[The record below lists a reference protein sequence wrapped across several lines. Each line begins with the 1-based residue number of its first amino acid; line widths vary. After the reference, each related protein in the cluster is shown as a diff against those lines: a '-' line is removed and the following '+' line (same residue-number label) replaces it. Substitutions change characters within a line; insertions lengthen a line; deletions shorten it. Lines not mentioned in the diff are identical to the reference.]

1 MGVVLSQ
8 SFKNLISTYAGFA
21 IGALNVLILYP
32 YFLSQ
37 QYYGLVT
44 FLLSAANL
52 FWPFMAA
59 GFHNA
64 IIRFYSAYQ
73 KKQDKDCF
81 LSFALIVPII
91 TGSVIGLMSWWLYD
105 FILAY
110 FSDKNQLIQPY
121 AWLIVPL
128 GVLNAYFEVFYSWVK
143 VFLKSVFGNLMKE
156 IFHRIAI
163 TILLGLLYFKLIEI
177 NNFIYYLALIYL
189 LRVLVIGIYALQV
202 YRPSFQLRL
211 LYNYKSVLSYSA
223 LILLAGFIAVALFD
237 LDKVMIEYFM
247 PVENV
252 PVYGIAVYIAAVIA
266 VPVKAMNQI
275 AKPLT
280 ASYINE
286 NKLNQLEDLYQRS
299 SITLLIISGFIFLLI
314 VCNLDQIYAI
324 IPKEYRGGY
333 MIVIW
338 IGLIKVF
345 DNLLGNGG
353 SILYYSDYY
362 KVTLVGGLIIVA
374 LAILLN
380 IILIP
385 IYGIL
390 GAGIATFL
398 AFLLYDLLK
407 LILVYRRFKIIPF
420 NVKTFYVIIL
430 LSVLYLFFAYWSFGF
445 HPLIDIVLKSVII
458 STLFIFLVMRFHLSD
473 DLNSLFKTFFEKK
486 KNL

>member
-1 MGVVLSQ
+1 MGVVSSQ

-37 QYYGLVT
+37 EYYGLVT

-52 FWPFMAA
+52 IWPFLAA

-64 IIRFYSAYQ
+64 LIRFYSAYETRRD
-73 KKQDKDCF
+73 QDTF
-81 LSFALIVPII
+81 LSYALIVPLI
-91 TGSVIGLMSWWLYD
+91 TGTFIGLISWWLYD
-105 FILAY
+105 WILVY

-128 GVLNAYFEVFYSWVK
+128 GVLNAYFEMFYSWVK

-156 IFHRIAI
+156 IFHRLAI
-163 TILLGLLYFKLIEI
+163 TVLLALLYFDWIQVED
-177 NNFIYYLALIYL
+177 FIYYLSAVYL
-189 LRVLVIGIYALQV
+189 LRVLVIGLYALQV
-202 YRPSFQLRL
+202 YSPKFHLRSL
-211 LYNYKSVLSYSA
+211 PNYRSVLSYSS

-252 PVYGIAVYIAAVIA
+252 PIYGIAVYIAAVIA

-280 ASYINE
+280 ASYINAD
-286 NKLNQLEDLYQRS
+286 KLKPLEDLYQRS
-299 SITLLIISGFIFLLI
+299 SITLLIISGFIFLMI

-324 IPKEYRGGY
+324 IPEEYRGGY
-333 MIVIW
+333 SIVIW

-362 KVTLVGGLIIVA
+362 KVTLIGGLIIVV
-374 LAILLN
+374 LAIAFNAL
-380 IILIP
+380 LIP
-385 IYGIL
+385 LYGIL

-407 LILVYRRFKIIPF
+407 LILVYKRFGIIPF
-420 NVKTFYVIIL
+420 SVKTFYVIIL
-430 LSVLYLFFAYWSFGF
+430 LSSLYLLFAYWHFGF
-445 HPLIDIVLKSVII
+445 HPLIDITLKSLII
-458 STLFIFLVMRFHLSD
+458 TTLFIFLVMRFQLSD
-473 DLNSLFKTFFEKK
+473 DLTALVRSIRKK
-486 KNL
+486 

>member
-1 MGVVLSQ
+1 MGVVSSQ

-37 QYYGLVT
+37 EYYGLVT

-52 FWPFMAA
+52 IWPFLAA

-64 IIRFYSAYQ
+64 LIRFYSAYETRRD
-73 KKQDKDCF
+73 QDTF
-81 LSFALIVPII
+81 LSYALIIPLI
-91 TGSVIGLMSWWLYD
+91 TGTFIGLISWWLYD
-105 FILAY
+105 WILVY

-128 GVLNAYFEVFYSWVK
+128 GVLNAYFEMFYSWVK

-156 IFHRIAI
+156 IFHRLAI
-163 TILLGLLYFKLIEI
+163 TLLLALLYFDWIQVED
-177 NNFIYYLALIYL
+177 FIYYLSAVYL
-189 LRVLVIGIYALQV
+189 LRVLVIGLYALQV
-202 YRPSFQLRL
+202 YSPKFQLRSL
-211 LYNYKSVLSYSA
+211 PNYRSVLNYSS

-252 PVYGIAVYIAAVIA
+252 PIYGIAVYIAAVIA

-280 ASYINE
+280 ASYINAD
-286 NKLNQLEDLYQRS
+286 KLKPLEDLYQRS

-314 VCNLDQIYAI
+314 ICNLDQIYAI
-324 IPKEYRGGY
+324 IPEEYRGGY
-333 MIVIW
+333 SIVIW

-362 KVTLVGGLIIVA
+362 KVTLIGGLIIVA
-374 LAILLN
+374 LAIAFNAL
-380 IILIP
+380 LIP
-385 IYGIL
+385 LYGIL

-407 LILVYRRFKIIPF
+407 LILVYKRFGIIPF
-420 NVKTFYVIIL
+420 SVKTFYVIIL
-430 LSVLYLFFAYWSFGF
+430 LSGLYLLFAYWHFGF
-445 HPLIDIVLKSVII
+445 HPLIDITLKSLII
-458 STLFIFLVMRFHLSD
+458 TTLFIFLVMRFQLSD
-473 DLNSLFKTFFEKK
+473 DLTALVRSIRKI
-486 KNL
+486 

>member
-1 MGVVLSQ
+1 MGVVSSQ

-37 QYYGLVT
+37 EYYGLVT

-52 FWPFMAA
+52 IWPFLAA

-64 IIRFYSAYQ
+64 LIRFYSAYENRRD
-73 KKQDKDCF
+73 QDTF
-81 LSFALIVPII
+81 LSYALIVPLI
-91 TGSVIGLMSWWLYD
+91 TGTFIGLISWWLYD
-105 FILAY
+105 WILVY

-128 GVLNAYFEVFYSWVK
+128 GVLNAYFEMFYSWVK

-156 IFHRIAI
+156 IFHRLAI
-163 TILLGLLYFKLIEI
+163 TVLLALLYFDWIQVED
-177 NNFIYYLALIYL
+177 FIYYLSAVYL
-189 LRVLVIGIYALQV
+189 LRVLVIGLYALQV
-202 YRPSFQLRL
+202 YSPKFHLRSL
-211 LYNYKSVLSYSA
+211 PNYRSVLSYSS

-252 PVYGIAVYIAAVIA
+252 PIYGIAVYIAAVIA

-280 ASYINE
+280 ASYINAD
-286 NKLNQLEDLYQRS
+286 KLKPLEDLYQRS

-314 VCNLDQIYAI
+314 ICNLDQIYAI
-324 IPKEYRGGY
+324 IPEEYRGGY
-333 MIVIW
+333 SIVIW

-362 KVTLVGGLIIVA
+362 KVTLIGGLIIVA
-374 LAILLN
+374 LAIAFNAL
-380 IILIP
+380 LIP
-385 IYGIL
+385 LYGIL

-407 LILVYRRFKIIPF
+407 LILVYKRFGIIPF
-420 NVKTFYVIIL
+420 SVKTFYVIIL
-430 LSVLYLFFAYWSFGF
+430 LSSLYLLFAYWHFGF
-445 HPLIDIVLKSVII
+445 HPLIDIMLKSLII
-458 STLFIFLVMRFHLSD
+458 TTLFIFLVMRFQLSD
-473 DLNSLFKTFFEKK
+473 DLTALVRSIRKK
-486 KNL
+486 

>member
-1 MGVVLSQ
+1 MGVVSSQ

-37 QYYGLVT
+37 EYYGLVT

-52 FWPFMAA
+52 IWPFLAA

-64 IIRFYSAYQ
+64 LIRFYSAYETR
-73 KKQDKDCF
+73 KDKDTF
-81 LSFALIVPII
+81 LSYALIVPLI
-91 TGSVIGLMSWWLYD
+91 TGTFIGLISWWLYD
-105 FILAY
+105 WILVY

-128 GVLNAYFEVFYSWVK
+128 GVLNAYFEMFYSWVK

-156 IFHRIAI
+156 IFHRLAI
-163 TILLGLLYFKLIEI
+163 TLLLALLYFDWIQVED
-177 NNFIYYLALIYL
+177 FIYYLSAVYL
-189 LRVLVIGIYALQV
+189 LRVLVIGLYALQV
-202 YRPSFQLRL
+202 YSPKFHLRSL
-211 LYNYKSVLSYSA
+211 PNYRSVLSYSS

-252 PVYGIAVYIAAVIA
+252 PIYGIAVYIAAVIA

-280 ASYINE
+280 ASYINAD
-286 NKLNQLEDLYQRS
+286 KLKPLEDLYQRS

-314 VCNLDQIYAI
+314 ICNLDQIYAI
-324 IPKEYRGGY
+324 IPEEYRGGY
-333 MIVIW
+333 SIVIW

-362 KVTLVGGLIIVA
+362 KVTLIGGLIIVT
-374 LAILLN
+374 LAIAFNAL
-380 IILIP
+380 LIP
-385 IYGIL
+385 LYGIL

-407 LILVYRRFKIIPF
+407 LILVYKRFGIIPF
-420 NVKTFYVIIL
+420 SVKTFYVIIL
-430 LSVLYLFFAYWSFGF
+430 LSSLYLLFAYWHFGF
-445 HPLIDIVLKSVII
+445 HPLIDITLKSLII
-458 STLFIFLVMRFHLSD
+458 STLFIFLVMRFQLSD
-473 DLNSLFKTFFEKK
+473 DLTALVRSIRKI
-486 KNL
+486 

>member
-1 MGVVLSQ
+1 MGIVSNQ
-8 SFKNLISTYAGFA
+8 SFKNVISTYAGFA
-21 IGALNVLILYP
+21 VGALNVLVLYP

-37 QYYGLVT
+37 EYYGLVT

-52 FWPFMAA
+52 IWPFLAV
-59 GFHNA
+59 GFHNV
-64 IIRFYSAYQ
+64 IIRFYSTYKTKA
-73 KKQDKDCF
+73 DKDTF
-81 LSFALIVPII
+81 LTFALIVPLISGTI
-91 TGSVIGLMSWWLYD
+91 IGLVSWWLYD
-105 FILAY
+105 WILVY
-110 FSDKNQLIQPY
+110 FSDKNQLIQPF

-128 GVLNAYFEVFYSWVK
+128 GVLNAYFEMFYSWVK

-156 IFHRIAI
+156 IFHRLAI
-163 TILLGLLYFKLIEI
+163 TMLLGFLYFDWIKIEH
-177 NNFIYYLALIYL
+177 FIYYLAAVYM
-189 LRVLVIGIYALQV
+189 LRVLVIGTYALWV
-202 YRPSFQLRL
+202 YLPKFQLRL
-211 LYNYKSVLSYSA
+211 LPNYKSVLSYAS

-280 ASYINE
+280 ASFINE
-286 NKLNQLEDLYQRS
+286 DKLDALENLYQRS

-324 IPKEYRGGY
+324 IPEEYRGGY
-333 MIVIW
+333 SIVIW

-362 KVTLVGGLIIVA
+362 KVTLIGGLIIVA
-374 LAILLN
+374 LAIAFNAL
-380 IILIP
+380 LIP
-385 IYGIL
+385 LYGIL
-390 GAGIATFL
+390 GAGITTFL

-407 LILVYRRFKIIPF
+407 LILVYKRFKITPF
-420 NVKTFYVIIL
+420 SVKTFYVIIL
-430 LSVLYLFFAYWSFGF
+430 LSSLYLLFAYWHFGF
-445 HPLIDIVLKSVII
+445 HPLLDIVFKSLII
-458 STLFIFLVMRFHLSD
+458 STLFIFLVMRLELSD
-473 DLNSLFKTFFEKK
+473 DLTALVRSFRKK
-486 KNL
+486 

>member
-1 MGVVLSQ
+1 MGVVSSQ

-37 QYYGLVT
+37 EYYGLVT

-52 FWPFMAA
+52 IWPFLAA

-64 IIRFYSAYQ
+64 LIRFYSAYETRRD
-73 KKQDKDCF
+73 QDTF
-81 LSFALIVPII
+81 LSYALIVPLI
-91 TGSVIGLMSWWLYD
+91 TGTFIGLISWWLYD
-105 FILAY
+105 WILVY

-128 GVLNAYFEVFYSWVK
+128 GVLNAYFEMFYSWVK

-156 IFHRIAI
+156 IFHRLAI
-163 TILLGLLYFKLIEI
+163 TVLLALLYFDWIQVED
-177 NNFIYYLALIYL
+177 FIYYLSAVYL
-189 LRVLVIGIYALQV
+189 LRVLVIGLYALQV
-202 YRPSFQLRL
+202 YSPKFHLRSL
-211 LYNYKSVLSYSA
+211 PNYRSVLSYSS

-252 PVYGIAVYIAAVIA
+252 PIYGIAVYIAAVIA

-280 ASYINE
+280 ASYINAD
-286 NKLNQLEDLYQRS
+286 KLKPLEDLYQRS

-314 VCNLDQIYAI
+314 ICNLDQIYAI
-324 IPKEYRGGY
+324 IPEEYRGGY
-333 MIVIW
+333 SIVIW

-362 KVTLVGGLIIVA
+362 KVTLIGGLIIVA
-374 LAILLN
+374 LAIAFNAL
-380 IILIP
+380 LIP
-385 IYGIL
+385 LYGIL

-407 LILVYRRFKIIPF
+407 LILVYKRFGIIPF
-420 NVKTFYVIIL
+420 SVKTFYVIIL
-430 LSVLYLFFAYWSFGF
+430 LSSLYLLFAYWHFGF
-445 HPLIDIVLKSVII
+445 HPLIDITLKSLII
-458 STLFIFLVMRFHLSD
+458 STLFIFLVMRFQLSD
-473 DLNSLFKTFFEKK
+473 DLTALVRSIRKK
-486 KNL
+486 

>member
-1 MGVVLSQ
+1 MGVVSSQ

-37 QYYGLVT
+37 EYYGLVT

-52 FWPFMAA
+52 IWPFLAA

-64 IIRFYSAYQ
+64 LIRFYSAYETRRD
-73 KKQDKDCF
+73 QDTF
-81 LSFALIVPII
+81 LSYALIVPLI
-91 TGSVIGLMSWWLYD
+91 TGTFIGLISWWLYD
-105 FILAY
+105 WILVY

-128 GVLNAYFEVFYSWVK
+128 GVLNAYFEMFYSWVK

-156 IFHRIAI
+156 IFHRLAI
-163 TILLGLLYFKLIEI
+163 TLLLALLYFDWIQVED
-177 NNFIYYLALIYL
+177 FIYYLSAVYL
-189 LRVLVIGIYALQV
+189 LRVLVIGLYALQV
-202 YRPSFQLRL
+202 YSPKFHLRSL
-211 LYNYKSVLSYSA
+211 PNYRSVLSYSS

-252 PVYGIAVYIAAVIA
+252 PIYGIAVYIAAVIA

-280 ASYINE
+280 ASYINAD
-286 NKLNQLEDLYQRS
+286 KLKPLEDLYQRS
-299 SITLLIISGFIFLLI
+299 SITLLIISGFIFLMI

-324 IPKEYRGGY
+324 IPEEYRGGY
-333 MIVIW
+333 SIVIW

-362 KVTLVGGLIIVA
+362 KVTLIGGLIIVA
-374 LAILLN
+374 LAIAFNAL
-380 IILIP
+380 LIP
-385 IYGIL
+385 LYGIL

-407 LILVYRRFKIIPF
+407 LILVYKRFGIIPF
-420 NVKTFYVIIL
+420 SVKTFYVIIL
-430 LSVLYLFFAYWSFGF
+430 LSSLYLLFAYWHFGF
-445 HPLIDIVLKSVII
+445 HPLIDITLKSLII
-458 STLFIFLVMRFHLSD
+458 TTLFIFLVMRFQLSD
-473 DLNSLFKTFFEKK
+473 DLTALVRSIRKK
-486 KNL
+486 

>member
-1 MGVVLSQ
+1 MGVVSSQ
-8 SFKNLISTYAGFA
+8 SFKNLISTYTGFA

-37 QYYGLVT
+37 EYYGLVT

-52 FWPFMAA
+52 IWPFLAA

-64 IIRFYSAYQ
+64 LIRFYSAYQ
-73 KKQDKDCF
+73 TRKDQDTF
-81 LSFALIVPII
+81 LSYALIVPLV
-91 TGSVIGLMSWWLYD
+91 TGTFIGLISWWLYD
-105 FILAY
+105 WILVY

-128 GVLNAYFEVFYSWVK
+128 GVLNAYFEMFYSWVK

-156 IFHRIAI
+156 IFHRLAI
-163 TILLGLLYFKLIEI
+163 TVLLALLYFDHIQVED
-177 NNFIYYLALIYL
+177 FIYYLSAVYL
-189 LRVLVIGIYALQV
+189 LRVLVIGLYALRV
-202 YRPSFQLRL
+202 YSPNFQLKSL
-211 LYNYKSVLSYSA
+211 PNYRSVLSYSS

-247 PVENV
+247 SVENV
-252 PVYGIAVYIAAVIA
+252 PIYGIAVYIAAVIA

-286 NKLNQLEDLYQRS
+286 DKLKPLEDLYQRS

-324 IPKEYRGGY
+324 IPEEYRGGY
-333 MIVIW
+333 SIVIW

-362 KVTLVGGLIIVA
+362 KVTLIGGLIIVV
-374 LAILLN
+374 LAVVFNVL
-380 IILIP
+380 LIP
-385 IYGIL
+385 VYGIL

-407 LILVYRRFKIIPF
+407 LILVYKRFRIIPF
-420 NVKTFYVIIL
+420 SLKTFYVIIL
-430 LSVLYLFFAYWSFGF
+430 LSSLYLIFAYWHFGF
-445 HPLIDIVLKSVII
+445 HPLIDITLKSLII
-458 STLFIFLVMRFHLSD
+458 TTLFIFLVMRFQLSE
-473 DLNSLFKTFFEKK
+473 DLTALVRSIRKK
-486 KNL
+486 

>member
-1 MGVVLSQ
+1 MGVVSSQ

-37 QYYGLVT
+37 EYYGLVT

-52 FWPFMAA
+52 IWPFLAA

-64 IIRFYSAYQ
+64 LIRFYSAYETRRD
-73 KKQDKDCF
+73 QDTF
-81 LSFALIVPII
+81 LSYALIVPLI
-91 TGSVIGLMSWWLYD
+91 TGTFIGLISWWLYD
-105 FILAY
+105 WILVY

-128 GVLNAYFEVFYSWVK
+128 GVLNAYFEMFYSWVK

-156 IFHRIAI
+156 IFHRLAI
-163 TILLGLLYFKLIEI
+163 TLLLALLYFDWIQVED
-177 NNFIYYLALIYL
+177 FIYYLSAVYL
-189 LRVLVIGIYALQV
+189 LRVLVIGLYALQV
-202 YRPSFQLRL
+202 YSPKFHLRSL
-211 LYNYKSVLSYSA
+211 PNYRSVLSYST

-252 PVYGIAVYIAAVIA
+252 PIYGIAVYIAAVIA

-280 ASYINE
+280 ASYINAD
-286 NKLNQLEDLYQRS
+286 KLKPLEDLYQRS

-314 VCNLDQIYAI
+314 ICNLDQIYAI
-324 IPKEYRGGY
+324 IPEEYRGGY
-333 MIVIW
+333 SIVIW

-362 KVTLVGGLIIVA
+362 KVTLIGGLIIVA
-374 LAILLN
+374 LAIAFNAL
-380 IILIP
+380 LIP
-385 IYGIL
+385 LYGIL

-407 LILVYRRFKIIPF
+407 LILVYKRFGIIPF
-420 NVKTFYVIIL
+420 SVKTFYVIIL
-430 LSVLYLFFAYWSFGF
+430 LSSLYLLFAYWHFGF
-445 HPLIDIVLKSVII
+445 HPLIDIMLKSLII
-458 STLFIFLVMRFHLSD
+458 TTLFIFLVMRFQLSD
-473 DLNSLFKTFFEKK
+473 DLTALVRSIRKK
-486 KNL
+486 

>member
-1 MGVVLSQ
+1 MGVVSSQ

-37 QYYGLVT
+37 EYYGLVT

-52 FWPFMAA
+52 IWPFLAA

-64 IIRFYSAYQ
+64 LIRFYSAYETRRD
-73 KKQDKDCF
+73 QDTF
-81 LSFALIVPII
+81 LSYALIVPLI
-91 TGSVIGLMSWWLYD
+91 TGTFIGLISWWLYD
-105 FILAY
+105 WILVY

-128 GVLNAYFEVFYSWVK
+128 GVLNAYFEMFYSWVK

-156 IFHRIAI
+156 IFHRLAI
-163 TILLGLLYFKLIEI
+163 TLLLALLYFDWIQVED
-177 NNFIYYLALIYL
+177 FIYYLSAVYL
-189 LRVLVIGIYALQV
+189 LRVLVIGLYALQV
-202 YRPSFQLRL
+202 YSPKFHLRSL
-211 LYNYKSVLSYSA
+211 PNYRSVLNYSS

-252 PVYGIAVYIAAVIA
+252 PIYGIAVYIAAVIA

-280 ASYINE
+280 ASYINAD
-286 NKLNQLEDLYQRS
+286 KLKPLEDLYQRS

-314 VCNLDQIYAI
+314 ICNLDQIYAI
-324 IPKEYRGGY
+324 IPEEYRGGY
-333 MIVIW
+333 SIVIW

-362 KVTLVGGLIIVA
+362 KVTLIGGLIIVA
-374 LAILLN
+374 LAIAFNAL
-380 IILIP
+380 LIP
-385 IYGIL
+385 LYGIL

-407 LILVYRRFKIIPF
+407 LILVYKRFGIIPF
-420 NVKTFYVIIL
+420 SVKTFYVIIL
-430 LSVLYLFFAYWSFGF
+430 LSGLYLLFAYWHFGF
-445 HPLIDIVLKSVII
+445 HPLIDITLKSLII
-458 STLFIFLVMRFHLSD
+458 TTLFIFLVMRFQLSD
-473 DLNSLFKTFFEKK
+473 DLTALVRSIRKI
-486 KNL
+486 

>member
-1 MGVVLSQ
+1 MGMVSSQ

-37 QYYGLVT
+37 EYYGLVT

-52 FWPFMAA
+52 IWPFLAA

-64 IIRFYSAYQ
+64 MIRFYSAY
-73 KKQDKDCF
+73 KTRQDKDTF
-81 LSFALIVPII
+81 LSYALIVPLI
-91 TGSVIGLMSWWLYD
+91 TGTIIGLVSWWLYD
-105 FILAY
+105 WILVY

-128 GVLNAYFEVFYSWVK
+128 GVLNAYFEMFYSWVK
-143 VFLKSVFGNLMKE
+143 VFMKSVFGNLMKE
-156 IFHRIAI
+156 IFHRLAI
-163 TILLGLLYFKLIEI
+163 TALLALLYFDWIQVED
-177 NNFIYYLALIYL
+177 FIYYLSAVYL
-189 LRVLVIGIYALQV
+189 LRVLVIGLYALQV
-202 YRPSFQLRL
+202 YSPQFQLGL
-211 LYNYKSVLSYSA
+211 LPNYRSVLNYSS

-280 ASYINE
+280 ASYINAG
-286 NKLNQLEDLYQRS
+286 KLKPLEDLYQRS

-324 IPKEYRGGY
+324 IPREYRGGY
-333 MIVIW
+333 SIVIW

-362 KVTLVGGLIIVA
+362 KVTLIGGLIIVA
-374 LAILLN
+374 LAIAFNAL
-380 IILIP
+380 LIP
-385 IYGIL
+385 LYGIL

-407 LILVYRRFKIIPF
+407 LILVYKRFGIIPF
-420 NVKTFYVIIL
+420 SVKTFYVIIL
-430 LSVLYLFFAYWSFGF
+430 LSSLYLLFAYWHFGF
-445 HPLIDIVLKSVII
+445 HPLIDITLKSLII
-458 STLFIFLVMRFHLSD
+458 TTLFIFLVMRFQLSD
-473 DLNSLFKTFFEKK
+473 DLSALVRSIRKK
-486 KNL
+486 

>member
-1 MGVVLSQ
+1 MGVVSSQ

-37 QYYGLVT
+37 EYYGLVT

-52 FWPFMAA
+52 IWPFLAA

-64 IIRFYSAYQ
+64 LIRFYSAYENRRD
-73 KKQDKDCF
+73 QDTF
-81 LSFALIVPII
+81 LSYALIVPLI
-91 TGSVIGLMSWWLYD
+91 TGTFIGLISWWLYD
-105 FILAY
+105 WILVY

-128 GVLNAYFEVFYSWVK
+128 GVLNAYFEMFYSWVK

-156 IFHRIAI
+156 IFHRLAI
-163 TILLGLLYFKLIEI
+163 TLLLALLYFDWIQVED
-177 NNFIYYLALIYL
+177 FIYYLSAVYL
-189 LRVLVIGIYALQV
+189 LRVLVIGLYALQV
-202 YRPSFQLRL
+202 YSPKFHLRSL
-211 LYNYKSVLSYSA
+211 PNYRSVLSYSS

-252 PVYGIAVYIAAVIA
+252 PIYGIAVYIAAVIA

-280 ASYINE
+280 ASYINAD
-286 NKLNQLEDLYQRS
+286 KLKPLEDLYQRS

-314 VCNLDQIYAI
+314 ICNLDQIYAI
-324 IPKEYRGGY
+324 IPEEYRGGY
-333 MIVIW
+333 SIVIW

-362 KVTLVGGLIIVA
+362 KVTLIGGLIIVA
-374 LAILLN
+374 LAIAFNAL
-380 IILIP
+380 LIP
-385 IYGIL
+385 LYGIL

-407 LILVYRRFKIIPF
+407 LILVYKRFGIIPF
-420 NVKTFYVIIL
+420 SVKTFYVIIL
-430 LSVLYLFFAYWSFGF
+430 LSSLYLLFAYWHFGF
-445 HPLIDIVLKSVII
+445 HPLIDIMLKSLII
-458 STLFIFLVMRFHLSD
+458 TTLFIFLVMRFQLSD
-473 DLNSLFKTFFEKK
+473 DLTALVRSIRKK
-486 KNL
+486 

>member
-1 MGVVLSQ
+1 MGVVSSQ

-37 QYYGLVT
+37 EYYGLVT

-52 FWPFMAA
+52 IWPFLAA

-64 IIRFYSAYQ
+64 LIRFYSAYENRR
-73 KKQDKDCF
+73 DKDTF
-81 LSFALIVPII
+81 LSYALIVPLI
-91 TGSVIGLMSWWLYD
+91 TGTFIGLISWWLYD
-105 FILAY
+105 WILVY

-128 GVLNAYFEVFYSWVK
+128 GVLNAYFEMFYSWVK
-143 VFLKSVFGNLMKE
+143 AFLKSVFGNLMKE
-156 IFHRIAI
+156 IFHRLAI
-163 TILLGLLYFKLIEI
+163 TLLLALLYFDWIQVED
-177 NNFIYYLALIYL
+177 FIYYLSAVYL
-189 LRVLVIGIYALQV
+189 LRVLVIGLYALQV
-202 YRPSFQLRL
+202 YSPKFHLRSL
-211 LYNYKSVLSYSA
+211 PNYRSVLSYSS

-252 PVYGIAVYIAAVIA
+252 PIYGIAVYIAAVIA

-280 ASYINE
+280 ASYINAD
-286 NKLNQLEDLYQRS
+286 KLKPLEDLYQRS

-314 VCNLDQIYAI
+314 ICNLDQIYAI
-324 IPKEYRGGY
+324 IPEEYRGGY
-333 MIVIW
+333 SIVIW

-362 KVTLVGGLIIVA
+362 KVTLIGGLIIVA
-374 LAILLN
+374 LAIAFNAL
-380 IILIP
+380 LIP
-385 IYGIL
+385 LYGIL

-407 LILVYRRFKIIPF
+407 LILVYKRFGIIPF
-420 NVKTFYVIIL
+420 SVKTFYVIIL
-430 LSVLYLFFAYWSFGF
+430 LSSLYLLFAYWHFGF
-445 HPLIDIVLKSVII
+445 HPLIDITLKSLII
-458 STLFIFLVMRFHLSD
+458 TTLFIFLVMRFQLSD
-473 DLNSLFKTFFEKK
+473 DLTALVRSIRKI
-486 KNL
+486 

>member
-1 MGVVLSQ
+1 MGVVSNQ

-37 QYYGLVT
+37 EYYGLVT

-73 KKQDKDCF
+73 KKEDKDSF
-81 LSFALIVPII
+81 LSLALIVPLI
-91 TGSVIGLMSWWLYD
+91 TGSIIGLLSWWLYD
-105 FILAY
+105 WILVY
-110 FSDKNQLIQPY
+110 FSGKNHLIQPY

-128 GVLNAYFEVFYSWVK
+128 GVLNAYFEMFYSWVK
-143 VFLKSVFGNLMKE
+143 VFFKSVFGNLMKE
-156 IFHRIAI
+156 IFHRLAI
-163 TILLGLLYFKLIEI
+163 TILLGMLYFQWIAVE
-177 NNFIYYLALIYL
+177 NFIYYIALIYL
-189 LRVLVIGIYALQV
+189 LRVAVLGLYALRI
-202 YRPSFQLRL
+202 YSPKFQLRV
-211 LYNYKSVLSYSA
+211 LYNYKAVLSYSA

-247 PVENV
+247 PVKNV

-280 ASYINE
+280 ASFINE
-286 NKLNQLEDLYQRS
+286 NQLEKLEDLYQRS

-324 IPKEYRGGY
+324 IPEAYRGGY
-333 MIVIW
+333 KVVIW

-374 LAILLN
+374 LAIIFN
-380 IILIP
+380 AIFIP
-385 IYGIL
+385 MYGIL
-390 GAGIATFL
+390 GAGIATFI
-398 AFLLYDLLK
+398 AFLLYNLLK
-407 LILVYRRFKIIPF
+407 LILVYRRFKIVPF
-420 NVKTFYVIIL
+420 HVKTFYVIIL
-430 LSVLYLFFAYWSFGF
+430 LSVLFLAFAYWNFGF
-445 HPLIDIVLKSVII
+445 HPLIDIVLKSII
-458 STLFIFLVMRFHLSD
+458 LSTLFIFLIMRFHLSD
-473 DLNSLFKTFFEKK
+473 DLMGLVRTLFKKRK
-486 KNL
+486 

>member
-1 MGVVLSQ
+1 MGVVSSQ

-37 QYYGLVT
+37 EYYGLVT

-52 FWPFMAA
+52 IWPFLAA

-64 IIRFYSAYQ
+64 LIRFYSAYENRR
-73 KKQDKDCF
+73 DKDTF
-81 LSFALIVPII
+81 LSYALIVPLI
-91 TGSVIGLMSWWLYD
+91 TGTFIGLISWWLYD
-105 FILAY
+105 WILVY

-128 GVLNAYFEVFYSWVK
+128 GVLNAYFEMFYSWVK

-156 IFHRIAI
+156 IFHRLAI
-163 TILLGLLYFKLIEI
+163 TVLLALLYFDWIQVED
-177 NNFIYYLALIYL
+177 FIYYLSAVYL
-189 LRVLVIGIYALQV
+189 LRVLVIGLYALQV
-202 YRPSFQLRL
+202 YSPKFHLRSL
-211 LYNYKSVLSYSA
+211 PNYRSVLSYSS

-252 PVYGIAVYIAAVIA
+252 PIYGIAVYIAAVIA

-280 ASYINE
+280 ASYINAD
-286 NKLNQLEDLYQRS
+286 KLKPLEDLYQRS

-314 VCNLDQIYAI
+314 ICNLDQIYAI
-324 IPKEYRGGY
+324 IPEEYRGGY
-333 MIVIW
+333 SIVIW

-362 KVTLVGGLIIVA
+362 KVTLIGGLIIVA
-374 LAILLN
+374 LAIAFNAL
-380 IILIP
+380 LIP
-385 IYGIL
+385 LYGIL

-407 LILVYRRFKIIPF
+407 LILVYKRFGIIPF
-420 NVKTFYVIIL
+420 SVKTFYVIIL
-430 LSVLYLFFAYWSFGF
+430 LSSLYLLFAYWHFGF
-445 HPLIDIVLKSVII
+445 HPLIDITLKSLII
-458 STLFIFLVMRFHLSD
+458 STLFIFLVMRFQLSD
-473 DLNSLFKTFFEKK
+473 DLFLH
-486 KNL
+486 

>member
-1 MGVVLSQ
+1 MGVVSSQ

-37 QYYGLVT
+37 EYYGLVT

-52 FWPFMAA
+52 IWPFLAA

-64 IIRFYSAYQ
+64 LIRFYSAYETRRD
-73 KKQDKDCF
+73 QDTF
-81 LSFALIVPII
+81 LSYALIVPLI
-91 TGSVIGLMSWWLYD
+91 TGTFIGLISWWLYD
-105 FILAY
+105 WILVY

-128 GVLNAYFEVFYSWVK
+128 GVLNAYFEMFYSWVK

-156 IFHRIAI
+156 IFHRLAI
-163 TILLGLLYFKLIEI
+163 TLLLALLYFDWIQVED
-177 NNFIYYLALIYL
+177 FIYYLSAVYL
-189 LRVLVIGIYALQV
+189 LRVLVIGLYALQV
-202 YRPSFQLRL
+202 YSPKFQLRSL
-211 LYNYKSVLSYSA
+211 PNYRSVLSYSS

-252 PVYGIAVYIAAVIA
+252 PIYGIAVYIAAVIA

-280 ASYINE
+280 ASYINAD
-286 NKLNQLEDLYQRS
+286 KLKPLEDLYQRS

-314 VCNLDQIYAI
+314 ICNLDQIYAI
-324 IPKEYRGGY
+324 IPEEYRGGY
-333 MIVIW
+333 SIVIW

-362 KVTLVGGLIIVA
+362 KVTLIGGLIIVA
-374 LAILLN
+374 LAIAFNAL
-380 IILIP
+380 LIP
-385 IYGIL
+385 LYGIL

-407 LILVYRRFKIIPF
+407 LILVYKRFGIIPF
-420 NVKTFYVIIL
+420 SVKTFYVIIL
-430 LSVLYLFFAYWSFGF
+430 LSGLYLLFAYWHFGF
-445 HPLIDIVLKSVII
+445 HPLIDITLKSLII
-458 STLFIFLVMRFHLSD
+458 TTLFIFLVMRFQLSD
-473 DLNSLFKTFFEKK
+473 DLTALVRSIRKK
-486 KNL
+486 

>member
-1 MGVVLSQ
+1 MGVVSSQ

-37 QYYGLVT
+37 EYYGLVT

-64 IIRFYSAYQ
+64 IIRFYSVYQ
-73 KKQDKDCF
+73 KKEDKDSF
-81 LSFALIVPII
+81 LSFALIVPLI
-91 TGSVIGLMSWWLYD
+91 TGSMIGLLSWWLYD
-105 FILAY
+105 YILAY

-128 GVLNAYFEVFYSWVK
+128 GVLSAYFEMFYSWVK

-156 IFHRIAI
+156 IFHRLAI
-163 TILLGLLYFKLIEI
+163 TILLGLLYFQWIEVD
-177 NNFIYYLALIYL
+177 NFIYYLALIYL

-202 YRPSFQLRL
+202 YRPRFQLRL

-286 NKLNQLEDLYQRS
+286 DKLKQLEDLYQRS

-324 IPKEYRGGY
+324 IPAEYRGGY

-362 KVTLVGGLIIVA
+362 KVTLVGGLIIVT
-374 LAILLN
+374 LAILFN
-380 IILIP
+380 VILIP
-385 IYGIL
+385 MYGIL

-430 LSVLYLFFAYWSFGF
+430 LSVLYLVFAYWTFGF
-445 HPLIDIVLKSVII
+445 HPLIDIVLKSLII

-473 DLNSLFKTFFEKK
+473 DLNSILRTFFDKK

>member
-1 MGVVLSQ
+1 MGVVSSQ
-8 SFKNLISTYAGFA
+8 SFKNLISTYLGFA
-21 IGALNVLILYP
+21 IGALNVIILYP

-52 FWPFMAA
+52 FWPLLAV

-64 IIRFYSAYQ
+64 IIRFYSAY
-73 KKQDKDCF
+73 KNKEDKDCF
-81 LSFALIVPII
+81 LSFALIVPLIS
-91 TGSVIGLMSWWLYD
+91 GSIIGLLNWWLYD
-105 FILAY
+105 HLLEY
-110 FSDKNQLIQPY
+110 FSDKNQLIQPFV
-121 AWLIVPL
+121 WLIVPL
-128 GVLNAYFEVFYSWVK
+128 GILNAYFEMFYSWVK

-156 IFHRIAI
+156 IFHRLAI
-163 TILLGLLYFKLIEI
+163 TILLGLLYFEWIEL
-177 NNFIYYLALIYL
+177 NNFIYYVALIYL
-189 LRVLVIGIYALQV
+189 LRVVVIGIYALQV
-202 YRPSFQLRL
+202 YQPRFQLRL
-211 LYNYKSVLSYSA
+211 LHNYKSVLSYSA
-223 LILLAGFIAVALFD
+223 LILLAGFIAVSLFD

-266 VPVKAMNQI
+266 APVKAMNQI

-280 ASYINE
+280 ASYIN
-286 NKLNQLEDLYQRS
+286 NHKLKPLEDLYQRS
-299 SITLLIISGFIFLLI
+299 SITLLVISGFIFLLI
-314 VCNLDQIYAI
+314 VCNLDQIYAV
-324 IPKEYRGGY
+324 IPEEYRGGY
-333 MIVIW
+333 MVVIW
-338 IGLIKVF
+338 VGLIKVF

-374 LAILLN
+374 LAVFFN
-380 IILIP
+380 FILIP

-390 GAGIATFL
+390 GAGISTFL

-430 LSVLYLFFAYWSFGF
+430 LSVLYLMFAYWNFGF
-445 HPLIDIVLKSVII
+445 QPLIDIVLKSLIM
-458 STLFIFLVMRFHLSD
+458 STLFIFLVMRLHLSD
-473 DLNSLFKTFFEKK
+473 DLNSLLKNYIEKK
-486 KNL
+486 NF